1 MANRGQ
7 HIAFSIL
14 RERKKPTVCQHMK
27 LGEELNK
34 VKQVF
39 ISRKA
44 NIKVAYYNKS
54 INVIS

>member
-27 LGEELNK
+27 PGEELNK

-44 NIKVAYYNKS
+44 NIKVA
-54 INVIS
+54 